1 MGLKEEADET
11 RRLAASSLQSFI
23 QSNAPNEQH
32 PADKMAAEEL
42 ANLEKCYV
50 TMIPLF
56 LAIGPDQASR
66 VMRYG
71 EEYLNL
77 FPNGMQRQEII
88 NCMNAAKADIGPST
102 PAQGTAPAA
111 EEKMADAPA
120 ADAPAAEAAP
130 VSEKPAEESS
140 LAE

>member
-1 MGLKEEADET
+1 
-11 RRLAASSLQSFI
+11 
-23 QSNAPNEQH
+23 
-32 PADKMAAEEL
+32 MAAEEL

-120 ADAPAAEAAP
+120 AEAAP

-140 LAE
+140 LVE